1 MEGMRL
7 LFINF
12 EILFGMDAPRTN
24 TIFGLVVHKLIKARQ
39 GEADFVPR
47 DSLVDVTPTVQRLI
61 DQIHKLYAER
71 QSKGYGKFEDDED
84 NFPMHRYARD
94 YFVDKKISFYD
105 LSVAMMRTLKKS
117 ASNAPLSTGG
127 FVLITHVS
135 NGANDFILVA
145 LVTDVL
151 GTTITEGLEIVDST
165 HLDIANLRVAGRIDL
180 TGWQDGEE
188 RYISFLKGK
197 GDVAEYFKEFL
208 GCNDIVVARQETQKL
223 IGCLKRFADTNK
235 MDPAEKDK
243 LLKGAHDWCTEL
255 SNSNMPVD
263 LTALANLLWPA
274 DPKVLH
280 NLFADEQLQLS
291 DGFIPDKRSLRSLVR
306 FSGKTAS
313 WRIDF
318 ERDALRNGEID
329 FDPDNETLTLKKL
342 PQQLLSEL
350 KSEQGDG

>member
-1 MEGMRL
+1 
-7 LFINF
+7 
-12 EILFGMDAPRTN
+12 MDAPRTN
-24 TIFGLVVHKLIKARQ
+24 TIFGLVVHKLLKERQ

-47 DSLVDVTPTVQRLI
+47 DGLVDVTPTVQRLI

-84 NFPMHRYARD
+84 NYPMRRYARD
-94 YFVDKKISFYD
+94 YFVDRNTNFYD
-105 LSVAMMRTLKKS
+105 MSVAMMRTLKKS

-135 NGANDFILVA
+135 NGVNDFILVA

-151 GTTITEGLEIVDST
+151 GTAITDGLEIVDST

-180 TGWQDGEE
+180 TGWQGGEE

-208 GCNDIVVARQETQKL
+208 GCNDVVIARVETQKL
-223 IGCLKRFADTNK
+223 INCLKQFADTNK
-235 MDPAEKDK
+235 MDTVEKDK
-243 LLKGAHDWCTEL
+243 LLKGAHDWCIEL
-255 SNSNMPVD
+255 FNSNTPMD
-263 LTALANLLWPA
+263 LTALANRLWPA
-274 DPKVLH
+274 EPKALH
-280 NLFADEQLQLS
+280 DLFANEQLQLS

-306 FSGKTAS
+306 FSGKTPS

-318 ERDALRNGEID
+318 ERDALRNGEIE
-329 FDPDNETLTLKKL
+329 FDSQAETLTLKKL
-342 PQQLLSEL
+342 PQQLLEEL
-350 KSEQGDG
+350 KNEQGDG